1 MRTLVLYI
9 FIKFIFVFL
18 NLFEVNAQCTFHRLY
33 TYNDTI
39 YDFGNT
45 VIQTL
50 DGGFISVGNT
60 NTVFSPIFEGIFIV
74 KTDKCGDTLWQ
85 RAYDF
90 SPLGGDPGNSVI
102 QLQDSTYVICGW
114 RLDSIEGA
122 RDTYLLKLNQDGDI
136 IWYKPVDAGYNDFGI
151 IHKQTKDEG
160 FIIGGYKFDS
170 VMTASQIF
178 LIKTDST
185 GNIQWQQEYIDSAYL
200 YAIDKSQDG
209 GYILSGEILNP
220 ASNSWDLFLIK
231 TDSIGNLEW
240 EKYYGDN
247 YSQFQGYAVTTIDG
261 GYVMVGRTYDAG
273 GDMDGYI
280 LKTDSLGNVEWE
292 KVYGTNDE
300 FERFKFVRQL
310 PEG

>member
-1 MRTLVLYI
+1 MKESLIYTII
-9 FIKFIFVFL
+9 FFCL
-18 NLFEVNAQCTFHRLY
+18 NSFAINAQCIFHKLY
-33 TYNDTI
+33 DYNQK
-39 YDFGNT
+39 YDAGFS
-45 VIQTL
+45 VIQTKNN
-50 DGGFISVGNT
+50 GYIACGSTFISG
-60 NTVFSPIFEGIFIV
+60 FLGLYIL
-74 KTDKCGDTLWQ
+74 KTDMCGDTLWKKE
-85 RAYDF
+85 YDF
-90 SPLGGDPGNSVI
+90 SANGTDDGFSVT
-102 QLQDSTYVICGW
+102 QLYDSTYVICGW
-114 RLDSIEGA
+114 VRDSIEKA
-122 RDTYLLKLNQDGDI
+122 KDTYLLKLDKNGNI
-136 IWYKPVDAGYNDFGI
+136 IWYKPIEGGFNDGGI
-151 IHKQTKDEG
+151 MHKLTYDNS

-170 VMTASQIF
+170 AMTASQIF

-200 YAIDKSQDG
+200 YSIDKTRDG

-231 TDSIGNLEW
+231 TDSIGNLKW

-261 GYVMVGRTYDAG
+261 GYVMAGRTYDAG